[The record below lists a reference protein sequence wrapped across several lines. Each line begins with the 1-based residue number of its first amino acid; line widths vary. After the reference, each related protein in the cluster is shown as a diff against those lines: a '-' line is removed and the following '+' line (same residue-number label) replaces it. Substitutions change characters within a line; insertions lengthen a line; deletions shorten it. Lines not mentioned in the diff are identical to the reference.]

1 MENIKIVDEFLLDK
15 LSEEAK
21 NSPRWRKNYNFHE
34 CAEDP
39 IQRLLNA
46 IEPDTYIRPHKHESP
61 DKREV
66 FVLLKG
72 KMALLIFDE
81 NGEITEVIT
90 FDSKNI
96 LLVEIPPATWHSLIS
111 LQENTVYFEIKDGPY
126 NAENDKNFALWSPDE
141 NTPEAVIYLDKL
153 KKRMNLFGK
162 SNLEQIK

>member
-1 MENIKIVDEFLLDK
+1 MENIKIVDQNLLNK

-21 NSPRWRKNYNFHE
+21 RSPRMRKNYNFHE
-34 CAEDP
+34 QSEDT

-46 IEPDTYIRPHKHESP
+46 IEPDTYIRPHKHENP
-61 DKREV
+61 NKREV

-81 NGEITEVIT
+81 NGEIIEVVY

-96 LLVEIPPATWHSLIS
+96 LLTEIPPATWHSLIS
-111 LQENTVYFEIKDGPY
+111 LQENTVYYEIKDGPY
-126 NAENDKNFALWSPDE
+126 NPDNDKNFAPWSPDE
-141 NTPEAVIYLDKL
+141 NTPEAFIYLDKL

-162 SNLEQIK
+162 SNLGQSK